1 MRKVTTRRK
10 KYKKIKGGIQ
20 MFNLRKRVENL
31 ENQLKIDPVVITEE
45 DLYKFYLERKIEEI
59 NARLKNKISYKIKIE
74 MRTEN
79 EDKKYI
85 LFWTNPQKVL
95 KIKIDKID
103 IFKREYNSWEIKDE
117 IFDYKTILNYL
128 NKKSIGYFIKLD
140 KRIEDLKKHNKELDN
155 KKLNLEEELKK
166 II

>member
-1 MRKVTTRRK
+1 
-10 KYKKIKGGIQ
+10 
-20 MFNLRKRVENL
+20 MFNLRKRVENIEDKL
-31 ENQLKIDPVVITEE
+31 QENRITEE
-45 DLYKFYLERKIEEI
+45 DLYKFYLERKIDEI
-59 NARLKNKISYKIKIE
+59 NARLKNKISYNIKIE

-85 LFWTNPQKVL
+85 SLLAYPQKIL
-95 KIKIDKID
+95 NIKIDKID
-103 IFKREYNSWEIKDE
+103 IFKRECNGWEINGE
-117 IFDYKTILNYL
+117 ISDYKITLNYL

-140 KRIEDLKKHNKELDN
+140 KKIEDLKKNNAELDK

>member
-1 MRKVTTRRK
+1 
-10 KYKKIKGGIQ
+10 
-20 MFNLRKRVENL
+20 MFNLRRRVENL
-31 ENQLKIDPVVITEE
+31 ENNLKIDPVVITEE
-45 DLYKFYLERKIEEI
+45 DLYKFYLQRRIDEI
-59 NARLKNKISYKIKIE
+59 NAKLKNEISYEIKIE

-79 EDKKYI
+79 EDKTYI
-85 LFWTNPQKVL
+85 SLLAYPQKVL

-103 IFKREYNSWEIKDE
+103 IFKREYNGWEINGE
-117 IFDYKTILNYL
+117 ISDYKTILNYL

-140 KRIEDLKKHNKELDN
+140 KKIEDLKKHNKELDD

>member
-1 MRKVTTRRK
+1 
-10 KYKKIKGGIQ
+10 

-31 ENQLKIDPVVITEE
+31 ENQLKIDPVVITEK

-85 LFWTNPQKVL
+85 SFFAYPQKIL
-95 KIKIDKID
+95 NIKIDKID
-103 IFKREYNSWEIKDE
+103 IFKKEYYRWKFNDE
-117 IFDYKTILNYL
+117 IFDYKVILNYL

-140 KRIEDLKKHNKELDN
+140 KKIEDLKKHNKELDD

>member
-1 MRKVTTRRK
+1 
-10 KYKKIKGGIQ
+10 

-45 DLYKFYLERKIEEI
+45 DLYKFYLQRRIDEI
-59 NARLKNKISYKIKIE
+59 NAKLKNEISYEIKIE

-79 EDKKYI
+79 EDKTYI
-85 LFWTNPQKVL
+85 SLLAYPQKVL

-103 IFKREYNSWEIKDE
+103 IFKREYNGWEINGE
-117 IFDYKTILNYL
+117 ISDYKIILNYL

-140 KRIEDLKKHNKELDN
+140 KKIEDLKKHNKELDD

>member
-1 MRKVTTRRK
+1 
-10 KYKKIKGGIQ
+10 

-31 ENQLKIDPVVITEE
+31 ENQLKIDPVVITEK
-45 DLYKFYLERKIEEI
+45 DLYKFYLERKIEDI
-59 NARLKNKISYKIKIE
+59 NARLKNKISYNIKIE

-85 LFWTNPQKVL
+85 SLLAYPQKVL

-103 IFKREYNSWEIKDE
+103 IFKKEYNGWEINDE
-117 IFDYKTILNYL
+117 IFDYKVILNYL

-140 KRIEDLKKHNKELDN
+140 KKIEDLKKHNKELDD